1 MYKNLS
7 CKEVEEVLSAY
18 MDNELSQGLD
28 EAVELH
34 LDNCQACTEK
44 LSELEK
50 IRSIIKISAARQENS
65 FKGNVFVE
73 NLSDY
78 LDEIEDCRFVEEN
91 IDDYIDKELDS
102 AAETRIRSHLK
113 KCKYCRYDYENL
125 LELRSSLKNYF
136 DKKIDNCTEENELE
150 KIISRIAK
158 ARLINYIAVSATCI
172 FAVSVLAWFSVNT
185 IYPSISKLDDGK
197 SIKNI
202 NLKQASKEKINIKNL
217 TPNKTYTNNK
227 K

>member
-7 CKEVEEVLSAY
+7 CKEVEELLSTY
-18 MDNELSQGLD
+18 MDNEISQGLD

-34 LDNCQACTEK
+34 LDNCQSCTEK

-50 IRSIIKISAARQENS
+50 IRSVIRMSASRQENS

-73 NLSDY
+73 NLTEY
-78 LDEIEDCRFVEEN
+78 LDEIEDCQFTEEN

-102 AAETRIRSHLK
+102 SGEMRIRNHLK
-113 KCKYCRYDYENL
+113 RCKYCRYDYENL
-125 LELRSSLKNYF
+125 LELRLSLKNYF
-136 DKKIDNCTEENELE
+136 DKKVDDSLEENDLE

-158 ARLINYIAVSATCI
+158 VRLMNYVTASVACI
-172 FAVSVLAWFSVNT
+172 FAVSVLTWFSVNT
-185 IYPSISKLDDGK
+185 VYPAISKLDDGK

-202 NLKQASKEKINIKNL
+202 NLKHSSVSEKDNILKKSKISDH
-217 TPNKTYTNNK
+217 
-227 K
+227 